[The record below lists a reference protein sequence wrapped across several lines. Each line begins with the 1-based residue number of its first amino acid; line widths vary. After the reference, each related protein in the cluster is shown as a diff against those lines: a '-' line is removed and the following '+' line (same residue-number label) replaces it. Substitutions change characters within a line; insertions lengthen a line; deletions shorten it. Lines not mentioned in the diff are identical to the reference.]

1 MKNLILSVFFSTGLI
16 ISGFSQT
23 KSTSLVK
30 KELKSISNSGLQQQS
45 PVTKKRQKIVK
56 HNSPINSAI
65 ANMKLVKH
73 GADTAKSHRLCDHTN
88 GNLK

>member
-30 KELKSISNSGLQQQS
+30 KELKSISNSGLQQQA
-45 PVTKKRQKIVK
+45 PITKKRQKIV
-56 HNSPINSAI
+56 
-65 ANMKLVKH
+65 L
-73 GADTAKSHRLCDHTN
+73 R
-88 GNLK
+88 